1 MHLNNLN
8 NKFQP
13 PPPPKKKKRKRK
25 KKSKRKKRGK
35 KHIMQEIYLGCG
47 SRNLLS
53 EIVEMKQE
61 NIFVISRKF
70 SALDE

>member
-1 MHLNNLN
+1 
-8 NKFQP
+8 
-13 PPPPKKKKRKRK
+13 
-25 KKSKRKKRGK
+25 
-35 KHIMQEIYLGCG
+35 MQEIYLGCG